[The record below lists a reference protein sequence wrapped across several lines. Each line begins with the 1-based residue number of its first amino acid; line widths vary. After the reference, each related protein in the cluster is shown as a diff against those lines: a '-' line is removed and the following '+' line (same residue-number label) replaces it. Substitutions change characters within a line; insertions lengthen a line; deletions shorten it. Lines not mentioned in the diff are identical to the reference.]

1 MCGRIFFILVFLSF
15 TSSPLLAQVQ
25 TAEPSVKIGS
35 KEVLLD
41 VIARDKKG
49 RNVRDLKP
57 EEIEVYEDGVKQSIV
72 SLRLVE
78 TDPTTT
84 NTGNADKTNPTS
96 FPVDP
101 ARPINLVTMVFDNLD
116 NSSRKLA
123 REAALDFINTGMRQ
137 NVLVAVYT
145 VGNRFYVLQSFTSD
159 KEKVRQAIELA
170 TNRAEVQYASVSKNI
185 MAQMEIVANAADFG
199 PGAGAPAQAQAAVI
213 STSNP
218 AIPTMP
224 SGIAPTGIGRGG
236 TGLDKAIAQ
245 ITLNT
250 LLAVETAQAEQ
261 QARSSL
267 YTFLHV
273 AREQRLLGGRKTLL
287 YFSTGMV
294 VPPNLV
300 DVLRT
305 AMSEANRANVSIY
318 AIDARGLQIDN
329 ESANARAQMALAIQ
343 GRNDAFNEGG
353 SMSALAGSFKSSE
366 VVESSIR
373 QNKQGTL
380 AELAEGTGGA
390 LIANTN
396 DLRKPIRQVADEI
409 GSYYAISYSPVA
421 QELEGKFRK
430 ITIKLTRSDVKVA
443 SRSGYFAIPAVD
455 GKAVMGYEM
464 PMLAALNEASPK
476 KDFPYQFGILR
487 FAPGAQSQHVLL
499 MAVPLSEITFK
510 QDKAKKQYSTHFS
523 VLALVKNEKGEVVTR
538 VSQDYPLQGK
548 LERLESLKKG
558 NFDFT
563 KPFSLAPG
571 KYTLQTVVH
580 DFEAN
585 KTSTNNR
592 PFTVPEVTPNLALSS
607 LTLIRGLAPTGINK
621 SEADKPL
628 LTANG
633 RVVPDFENNVS
644 AEAAKD
650 VGFFVTAYTNSK
662 EKAQLILAFSQAEK
676 IVAQTAMDL
685 PAPDEVGRIQYI
697 FSIPIDSFA
706 SGEYQVK
713 AIVNQANATAETFTK
728 FTLTNPNP
736 TKAIVTATAQTKAFN
751 TPAESEVLPEAK
763 EVKNIIPPISTIGI
777 SAAVLKA
784 TAVLSNNKS
793 FSGAAVN
800 INDLLNEANKN
811 GVALHQK
818 LLGFTYQLRKV
829 QHTLND
835 EGHPTKEEFQDYEA
849 YPVRGRHVLIKI
861 ADNGKKLADWEIEQE
876 RKQAG
881 GELERADADK
891 LTEIKSYL
899 TAAVSGSFR
908 GKYAGL
914 LIDPAAFL
922 QACDFTDPRTEIL
935 NGREMIVLDFTPRI
949 GAKLPI
955 AKAFTTNLLGTIWI
969 DANDKIIVRIEA
981 KNIIPGLDKA
991 GKPLRLS
998 PEPKLVY
1005 QQTKLPSGEWF
1016 PSVIRL
1022 NADGDGSAFYG
1033 LNWDVVFEF
1042 TGYQQFNTATE
1053 KEKLITPPVKK
1064 P

>member
-1 MCGRIFFILVFLSF
+1 MFGRNFFIVILLVIVSLPLS
-15 TSSPLLAQVQ
+15 AQSQ
-25 TAEPSVKIGS
+25 ATDQSLKIGS

-49 RNVRDLKP
+49 RNVRDLKS
-57 EEIEVYEDGVKQSIV
+57 EEIEVYEDGVRQSIV
-72 SLRLVE
+72 SLRLIE
-78 TDPTTT
+78 TDPPTTSTTT
-84 NTGNADKTNPTS
+84 TDKTNPTS

-101 ARPINLVTMVFDNLD
+101 SRPINLVTMVFDNLD
-116 NSSRKLA
+116 NSSRKLS

-145 VGNRFYVLQSFTSD
+145 VGTRFYVLQSFTSD

-185 MAQMEIVANAADFG
+185 TAQMEIVANSADFG
-199 PGAGAPAQAQAAVI
+199 PGSGAPAQAQAAVI
-213 STSNP
+213 SNSNP

-250 LLAVETAQAEQ
+250 LLAVETAQVEQ

-273 AREQRLLGGRKTLL
+273 AREQRMLGGRKTLL

-305 AMSEANRANVSIY
+305 ALSEANRANVSIY

-329 ESANARAQMALAIQ
+329 ESANARTQMALAIKAS
-343 GRNDAFNEGG
+343 NDAFNEGG

-366 VVESSIR
+366 IVESSIR

-421 QELEGKFRK
+421 QELDGKFRK
-430 ITIKLTRSDVKVA
+430 ITIKLTRSDVKVT
-443 SRSGYFAIPAVD
+443 SRSGYFAIPTVD
-455 GKAVMGYEM
+455 DKAVMGYEM
-464 PMLAALNEASPK
+464 PMLAALNEAAPK
-476 KDFPYQFGILR
+476 KDFPYQFTVMR
-487 FAPGAQSQHVLL
+487 FTPGAPSQHLL
-499 MAVPLSEITFK
+499 MMAVPLSEITFK

-571 KYTLQTVVH
+571 KYTVQTVVH
-580 DFEAN
+580 DFEAS
-585 KTSTNNR
+585 KTSTNSR
-592 PFTVPEVTPNLALSS
+592 ALIVPEVNPNLALSS
-607 LTLIRGLAPTGINK
+607 LALIRRLDPVGTTKP
-621 SEADKPL
+621 EADKPL
-628 LTANG
+628 LTTNG
-633 RVVPDFENNVS
+633 RVVPDFENNLS
-644 AEAAKD
+644 AEAAKG
-650 VGFFVTAYTNSK
+650 VGFFVTAYTNAK
-662 EKAQLILAFSQAEK
+662 EKSQLILSFSQAEK
-676 IVAQTAMDL
+676 IIAQTAMDL
-685 PAPDEVGRIQYI
+685 PAPDEMGRIQYI

-713 AIVNQANATAETFTK
+713 AIVNQANATAETFTT

-736 TKAIVTATAQTKAFN
+736 TKAVVTATAQTKASVADN
-751 TPAESEVLPEAK
+751 EPEVK
-763 EVKNIIPPISTIGI
+763 EVKNIIPSVSTIGI
-777 SAAVLKA
+777 SDSVLKA
-784 TAVLSNNKS
+784 TTVMSNNKS
-793 FSGAAVN
+793 VGGIAVN
-800 INDLLNEANKN
+800 INDLLNEVNKN

-829 QHTLND
+829 QHTLNE

-881 GELERADADK
+881 GELERAEADK
-891 LTEIKSYL
+891 LTEIKSYV
-899 TAAVSGSFR
+899 TAAVTGSYR

-914 LIDPAAFL
+914 LIDPTAFL
-922 QACDFTDPRTEIL
+922 QACDFTDPRTEML
-935 NGREMIVLDFTPRI
+935 NRREMIGLDFTPRL

-955 AKAFTTNLLGTIWI
+955 AKAFTSNLMGTIWI

-981 KNIIPGLDKA
+981 KNIIPGLDKN
-991 GKPLRLS
+991 GQPLRLS

-1005 QQTKLPSGEWF
+1005 QQTKLSSGEWF
-1016 PSVIRL
+1016 PSVIRM

-1042 TGYQQFNTATE
+1042 TGYQQFNSISE
-1053 KEKLITPPVKK
+1053 KEKIIAPPAKQ
-1064 P
+1064 